1 MSSYRLSSLFSPRAI
16 AVAGASPKPH
26 SVGGSIVRNLL
37 AGGFAGPIS
46 IVHPQRQS
54 IDGIPAFASI
64 SELPEAP
71 DVIVLATPAG
81 TIPDLVHEVGA
92 KGIAA
97 AIIITAGLGRGP
109 GSLAESAD
117 KAARKFGIRLIGPN
131 CLGILAPPARLNA
144 SFAAHMPKDGD
155 LALISQSGA
164 IATGMVEWASRR
176 ALGFSG
182 IVSIGDQL
190 DVDFAD
196 LLDFFAMDGRTRAIL
211 LYVEAILDA
220 RKFMSAARAAARAKP
235 VVVVK
240 SGRHELGARAA
251 ATHTG
256 ALAGADAVYD
266 AAFRRAGLLRVYDL
280 DELFDATETLGSV
293 QPFQGDRLA
302 ILTNGGGVGVL
313 AVDRL
318 ADLGG
323 SLSGLSPKTHA
334 KLDAALP
341 PTWSKSNPVD
351 IIGDADEERYSIAL
365 EALLEDAEN
374 DAILAMNVPTTL
386 ASPEKIATRVVEI
399 VKAGRAKEAAVKPVF
414 ASWIGGDE
422 RISAIF
428 NDAGIPHFDSE
439 SDAIRGFMHL
449 VEYSRSQA
457 RLLAVPPSLPTDFAP
472 DVAKARAIVENV
484 VAEGRTWLDPLE
496 AASLFEAYGIAVVP
510 TRAARDADE
519 AAQIAEQLLREHGSV
534 AIKIWSRDIVHKS
547 DLGGVRLG
555 LSTTN
560 AVRAAAAE
568 MIERIR
574 ALKPDARVSG
584 VIVQPMIHR
593 PKARELILGIAD
605 DPTFGPVVLFGH
617 GGTATEVIDDKA
629 LALPPL
635 DLRLARDLMSHAR
648 VSRLLKAYRN
658 VPAAREDEVALTLV
672 KLAQL
677 AADLPEVREI
687 DLNPL
692 IADENGVMALDA
704 RVSVGKV
711 ETGEKKH
718 GHSRFAIRPYP
729 KEWERAI
736 EYDKGQRVLAR
747 PVRPEDEPIF
757 RRFFPRVNEE
767 DLRMRFFA
775 TVSGFS
781 PAFIARLTQI
791 DYARTMAFVAI
802 DEAGELAGVV
812 RLHSDANYTSGE
824 YAILLRSDLKGRG
837 LGWKMMELIIEY
849 ARREG
854 LQEVEGEVLADNS
867 AMLHMCGKLGFS
879 VERHPGDGNLRH
891 VRLKLR

>member
-1 MSSYRLSSLFSPRAI
+1 MSSYRLSELFSPRAV

-26 SVGGSIVRNLL
+26 SVGGSIVRNLI

-46 IVHPQRQS
+46 IVHPRRES
-54 IDGIPAFASI
+54 IDGLPAFASI
-64 SELPEAP
+64 AELPEAP
-71 DVIVLATPAG
+71 DVIVLATPAV
-81 TIPDLVHEVGA
+81 TIPELVHEAGA
-92 KGIAA
+92 RDIKS

-109 GSLAESAD
+109 GSLAEATD

-131 CLGILAPPARLNA
+131 CLGILAPAAKFNA
-144 SFAAHMPKDGD
+144 SFASRMPKPGD

-164 IATGMVEWASRR
+164 VAAGMVEWAARR
-176 ALGFSG
+176 TLGFSA
-182 IVSIGDQL
+182 IASIGDQL

-211 LYVEAILDA
+211 LYVESIRGA

-240 SGRHELGARAA
+240 AGRHEQGARAA

-293 QPFQGDRLA
+293 QPFHGDRLA
-302 ILTNGGGVGVL
+302 ILTNGGGIGVL

-323 SLSGLSPKTHA
+323 TLSGISAKTSA
-334 KLDAALP
+334 KLDAAMP
-341 PTWSKSNPVD
+341 ATWSKSNPID
-351 IIGDADEERYSIAL
+351 IIGDADEERYAIAL

-386 ASPEKIATRVVEI
+386 ASPAKIATRVAKI
-399 VKAGRAKEAAVKPVF
+399 VKARRAKSTPVKPVF

-422 RISAIF
+422 RIAAIF
-428 NDAGIPHFDSE
+428 NDAGIPHFGSE

-457 RLLAVPPSLPTDFAP
+457 RLMATPPSLPTEFSADAS
-472 DVAKARAIVENV
+472 AARTIVENV
-484 VAEGRTWLDPLE
+484 IEDGRTWLDPLE
-496 AASLFEAYGIAVVP
+496 AASLFDAYGIAVVP

-519 AAQIAEQLLREHGSV
+519 AARIAGLLLLEHGSV
-534 AIKIWSRDIVHKS
+534 AVKIWSRDIVHKS
-547 DLGGVRLG
+547 DVGGVKLG
-555 LSTTN
+555 LSTAN
-560 AVRAAAAE
+560 AVRAATAE

-574 ALKPDARVSG
+574 ALKTDARISG

-617 GGTATEVIDDKA
+617 GGTATEVINDKA

-635 DLRLARDLMSHAR
+635 DLQLARDLMSHAR

-658 VPAAREDEVALTLV
+658 VPAADEAAVALALV
-672 KLAQL
+672 RLAQL
-677 AADLPEVREI
+677 TADLPEIREI

-704 RVSVGKV
+704 RVSVAKV
-711 ETGEKKH
+711 DKDKRKH
-718 GHSRFAIRPYP
+718 GHPRFAIRPYP

-736 EYDKGQRVLAR
+736 DYGNGQRVLAR

-767 DLRMRFFA
+767 DLRLRFFA
-775 TVSGFS
+775 AVSDFS
-781 PAFIARLTQI
+781 HSFIARLTQI
-791 DYARTMAFVAI
+791 DYTRTMAFVAI

-812 RLHSDANYTSGE
+812 RLHSDADYTSGE

-854 LQEVEGEVLADNS
+854 LQEIEGEVLADNS
-867 AMLHMCGKLGFS
+867 AMLEMCAKLGFS
-879 VERHPGDGNLRH
+879 VERQADDDNLRH

>member
-1 MSSYRLSSLFSPRAI
+1 MSSYRLTSLFSPRSI
-16 AVAGASPKPH
+16 AVAGASSKPH
-26 SVGGSIVRNLL
+26 SVGGSIVRNLI
-37 AGGFAGPIS
+37 AGGFPGPIS
-46 IVHPQRQS
+46 IVHPQRQG
-54 IDGIPAFASI
+54 IGGIPAFASI
-64 SELPEAP
+64 SELPETP
-71 DVIVLATPAG
+71 DVIVLATPAA
-81 TIPDLVHEVGA
+81 TIPDLVHEAGA

-97 AIIITAGLGRGP
+97 AIVITAGLGRGA
-109 GSLAESAD
+109 GSLSQAAD
-117 KAARKFGIRLIGPN
+117 HAARKFGIRLIGPN
-131 CLGILAPPARLNA
+131 CLGILAPPAKLNA
-144 SFAAHMPKDGD
+144 SFAAHMPRDGD

-164 IATGMVEWASRR
+164 IATGMVEWAARR
-176 ALGFSG
+176 AVGFSG
-182 IVSIGDQL
+182 IASIGDQL

-211 LYVEAILDA
+211 LYVESIRDA
-220 RKFMSAARAAARAKP
+220 RKFMSAARAAARTKP

-240 SGRHELGARAA
+240 AGRHEQGARAA

-293 QPFQGDRLA
+293 RPFRGGRLA

-318 ADLGG
+318 IDLGG
-323 SLSGLSPKTHA
+323 TLSTLSPQTSA
-334 KLDAALP
+334 KLDATLP
-341 PTWSKSNPVD
+341 ATWSKSNPVD
-351 IIGDADEERYSIAL
+351 IIGDADEERYATAL
-365 EALLEDAEN
+365 KALLEDPEN

-386 ASPEKIATRVVEI
+386 ASPEKIATRVTEI
-399 VKAGRAKEAAVKPVF
+399 VKARRAETETTKPVF
-414 ASWIGGDE
+414 ASWIGSDE
-422 RISAIF
+422 RTAAIF
-428 NDAGIPHFDSE
+428 NGAGIPHFDSE
-439 SDAIRGFMHL
+439 ADAIRGFMHL
-449 VEYSRSQA
+449 VEYSRSQE
-457 RLLAVPPSLPTDFAP
+457 RLLAAPPSLPADFAP

-496 AASLFEAYGIAVVP
+496 AAGLFEAYGIAVVP

-519 AAQIAEQLLREHGSV
+519 AARIAGRLLLEHGSV

-547 DLGGVRLG
+547 DVGGVKLG
-555 LSTTN
+555 LSTPN

-574 ALKPDARVSG
+574 ALKPDARISG

-658 VPAAREDEVALTLV
+658 VPAAREDDVALTLV

-677 AADLPEVREI
+677 AVDLPEVREI

-692 IADENGVMALDA
+692 IADVSGVMALAA
-704 RVSVGKV
+704 RVSVARVDADEG
-711 ETGEKKH
+711 KH
-718 GHSRFAIRPYP
+718 GHPRFAIRPYP

-736 EYDKGQRVLAR
+736 EYGKGQRVLAR
-747 PVRPEDEPIF
+747 PVRPDDEPIF
-757 RRFFPRVNEE
+757 QRFFPRVSEE
-767 DLRMRFFA
+767 DLRLRFFA
-775 TVSGFS
+775 AMSDFS
-781 PAFIARLTQI
+781 HSFIARLTQI

-837 LGWKMMELIIEY
+837 LGWKMMQLIIEY

-854 LQEVEGEVLADNS
+854 LLEIEGEVLADNS
-867 AMLHMCGKLGFS
+867 AMLEMCGKLGFS
-879 VERHPGDGNLRH
+879 VERHPGDANLRH
-891 VRLKLR
+891 VRLSLR